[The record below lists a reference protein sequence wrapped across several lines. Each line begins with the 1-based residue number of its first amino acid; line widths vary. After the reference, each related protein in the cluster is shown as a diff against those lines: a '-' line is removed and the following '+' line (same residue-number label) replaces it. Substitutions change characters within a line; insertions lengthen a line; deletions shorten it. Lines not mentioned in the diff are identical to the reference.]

1 MLLCVRVCVFEC
13 VCVCLYDFFFFVCLF
28 NILVDVCQDD
38 EKRMKFVLEVVVV
51 MIHKEHD
58 EANIYYY
65 IISIVIKINRLYAIF
80 SFFVLMM
87 IIYHG

>member
-1 MLLCVRVCVFEC
+1 MLLCVR

-51 MIHKEHD
+51 MIHMGHD
-58 EANIYYY
+58 EANNNYLFYYYY
-65 IISIVIKINRLYAIF
+65 IISIVIKINRLYTIF